1 MEARLLRAVAATALL
16 LCCTGASYPTPN
28 FVVHTAD
35 PRLAEQFAKVAE
47 KCRHDLAIEWTGQA
61 MPQWSQPCVVTVQ
74 VGPHLGA
81 GGATTFVFDRGE
93 VSGWRMNIQGS
104 AERVQ
109 DSVLPHEIT
118 HMIFACALREPV
130 PRWAD
135 EGAATSVEH
144 PLEQAKHRRMLVT
157 FLQTGRGIPFN
168 QMFAMT
174 EYPPDVMPLYAQAY
188 STVDY
193 LIELKGRRE
202 FLAYVT
208 EGVKTHEWP
217 AATLRHYGTQDLGT
231 LQTRWVA
238 WVAQGCPRMAPAV
251 QPAAPTEAP
260 GPATLLAS
268 DTRLPRPE
276 PNLILR
282 TARPAGMKPA
292 PSEELKP
299 IPGVPPIQIA
309 GATAGAP
316 AAASAGEAPSPGPL
330 RTQLTRPQPIN
341 QPRQIILEW
350 SGR

>member
-16 LCCTGASYPTPN
+16 LCCTGASYRTAN
-28 FVVHTAD
+28 FVVQTAD
-35 PRLAEQFAKVAE
+35 PRLAEQFGKVAE
-47 KCRHDLAIEWTGQA
+47 KCRHDLAIEWTGQT
-61 MPQWSQPCVVTVQ
+61 MPEWSQPCVVTVQ
-74 VGPHLGA
+74 VGAHLGA
-81 GGATTFVFDRGE
+81 GGATSFVFDRGE

-104 AERVQ
+104 SERVQ

-144 PLEQAKHRRMLVT
+144 PVELAKHRRMLVQ

-193 LIELKGRRE
+193 LIQQKGRRQ

-208 EGVKTHEWP
+208 EGVKTRQWP
-217 AATLRHYGTQDLGT
+217 AATLRHYGIQDLGS

-238 WVAQGCPRMAPAV
+238 WVAQGCPPIAPAV
-251 QPAAPTEAP
+251 QPAAP
-260 GPATLLAS
+260 GPAVLLAS
-268 DTRLPRPE
+268 GTRLPRPE

-282 TARPAGMKPA
+282 TARPAGLPPA
-292 PSEELKP
+292 SSEDLKP

-309 GATAGAP
+309 ASPAGAP
-316 AAASAGEAPSPGPL
+316 ANQSPSPGPL
-330 RTQLTRPQPIN
+330 RTQLTRPQPIS

-350 SGR
+350 TGR